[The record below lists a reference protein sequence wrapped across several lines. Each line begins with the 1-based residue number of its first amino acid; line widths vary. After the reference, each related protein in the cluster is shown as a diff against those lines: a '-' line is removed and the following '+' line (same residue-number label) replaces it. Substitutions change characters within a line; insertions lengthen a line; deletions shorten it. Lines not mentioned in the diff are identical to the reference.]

1 MRVFLF
7 AQAELEKKLYSKTK
21 NSNARQEAEIIL
33 LDNIVSVYK
42 TGLDTMIF
50 VVGDASENELILTAV
65 LDALYDSLSI
75 LLRDQ
80 LEKRLLLDNV
90 DMLMLC
96 MDELVRSYISLSFL
110 HMRVCMCA
118 ACVHVFPALSF
129 C

>member
-1 MRVFLF
+1 M
-7 AQAELEKKLYSKTK
+7 ELEKKLYSKTK

-42 TGLDTMIF
+42 TGVDTMIF

-96 MDELVRSYISLSFL
+96 MDELVRTHLIMPMHATYPL
-110 HMRVCMCA
+110 H
-118 ACVHVFPALSF
+118 
-129 C
+129 

>member
-96 MDELVRSYISLSFL
+96 MDELVR
-110 HMRVCMCA
+110 
-118 ACVHVFPALSF
+118 
-129 C
+129 